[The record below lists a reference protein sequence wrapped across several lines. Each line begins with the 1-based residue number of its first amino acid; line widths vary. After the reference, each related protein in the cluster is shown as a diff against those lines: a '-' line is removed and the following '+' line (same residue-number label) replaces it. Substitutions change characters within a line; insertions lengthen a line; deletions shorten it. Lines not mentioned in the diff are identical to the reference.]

1 MEDRLVL
8 APAIRKMMVRIL
20 PFIMLGYVIAYV
32 DRVNISFAA
41 IQMNVD
47 LGFSATVYGLGAGLF
62 FLSYGLFEVP
72 SSMLMER
79 VGPKRW
85 LVRIMLTWG
94 AIATAMMF
102 VETPIQFYIMRFML
116 GVAEAGFFPTIM
128 FYLSG
133 WFPAAYRGRAI
144 SWVYIAPPVASIL
157 MGAVSGWLLELDG
170 LGNLHGWQWLFLVQ
184 GLPGVVLAIVIWRFL
199 PESPAEVGW
208 LSVAEKEQLGVA
220 LSSDASLVV
229 EHSRHDLLGALTNP
243 VVLLLGFIGL
253 FGNLSAVGLILS
265 APAVLTDAAAM
276 DTISIGYL
284 VSGSGILGTLLI
296 LAAGW
301 NSDRHGDRLLDAIIL
316 AVVCVTGLLALA
328 WSPSPWLAMGGYLFF
343 AVCTFP
349 VGLLCV
355 SSAPDLLSVRQ
366 LAVGVAAINTFW
378 QMGSFASPYLTGIA
392 RDATGD
398 YSAGLYAAALA
409 GLCQVALMVYLRQRV
424 RIARAARI
432 LMVAAESLG
441 SDKAPQ

>member
-1 MEDRLVL
+1 MDDARVL
-8 APAIRKMMVRIL
+8 AQVMRKMMLRIL

-102 VETPIQFYIMRFML
+102 VETPIQFYVMRFLL

-144 SWVYIAPPVASIL
+144 SWIYIAPPVASIV
-157 MGAVSGWLLELDG
+157 MGAISGWLLELDG

-184 GLPGVVLAIVIWRFL
+184 GMPGVILALVIWRFL
-199 PESPAEVGW
+199 PETPTEVDW
-208 LSVAEKEQLGVA
+208 LSATEKEQLGVA
-220 LSSDASLVV
+220 LSRDAALVV
-229 EHSRHDLLGALTNP
+229 EHARHDLLGALTNP

-253 FGNLSAVGLILS
+253 FGNLSVVGLILS
-265 APAVLTDAAAM
+265 APAILTDAAAM

-284 VSGSGILGTLLI
+284 VSGSGILGTVLI

-301 NSDRHGDRLLDAIIL
+301 NSDRHGDRLRDAIIL
-316 AVVCVTGLLALA
+316 ALACIAGLLALA
-328 WSPSPWLAMGGYLFF
+328 WAPSPWLAIGGYLLL

-366 LAVGVAAINTFW
+366 LAVGIAAINTFW
-378 QMGSFASPYLTGIA
+378 QLGSFASPYLTGIA
-392 RDATGD
+392 RDATGG

-409 GLCQVALMVYLRQRV
+409 ASCQVALMVYLRHRV
-424 RIARAARI
+424 RIARAAH
-432 LMVAAESLG
+432 SLVLAG
-441 SDKAPQ
+441 REFKGGTTPA